1 MAKTITLQELKP
13 GDIVLYSPPPGKDAW
28 ESWLICFFTGSPVS
42 HTAMIDSNP
51 GYVIKKIP
59 VIDLKQHQAVSG
71 KSGMRDTYTPLKTVF
86 APSSSPVEIAQGL
99 KLNGA
104 DEMYIADLDL
114 IESQGHNIDDIKM
127 VNTILPVMFDGGV
140 KNIEGF
146 EFFLDYAFKIIV
158 PTETLESID
167 EMRKIF
173 EKYPKERIVVS
184 VDVKN
189 NELLAKNFDLS
200 LQEFKEIL
208 KELDPN
214 EIILLDI
221 TGVGT
226 EKGYNKK
233 LLDEFDELK
242 DKLIIAGGLNKQ
254 SLGELESLGIKKV
267 LIGTSLHSGE
277 VRLLD

>member
-1 MAKTITLQELKP
+1 
-13 GDIVLYSPPPGKDAW
+13 
-28 ESWLICFFTGSPVS
+28 
-42 HTAMIDSNP
+42 
-51 GYVIKKIP
+51 
-59 VIDLKQHQAVSG
+59 
-71 KSGMRDTYTPLKTVF
+71 MRDTYTPLRTVF
-86 APSSSPVEIAQGL
+86 APSSNPVEIAQGL

-104 DEMYIADLDL
+104 DEMYIVDLDL

-140 KNIEGF
+140 KDLEGF
-146 EFFLDYAFKIIV
+146 EFFLNYAYKIIV

-173 EKYPKERIVVS
+173 EKYPKERIAVS

-189 NELLAKNFDLS
+189 NELLAKHLDLS
-200 LQEFKEIL
+200 LSEFKEIL

-226 EKGYNKK
+226 ENGYNKK
-233 LLDEFDELK
+233 LLDEFGELK

-277 VRLLD
+277 VKLLD

>member
-1 MAKTITLQELKP
+1 M
-13 GDIVLYSPPPGKDAW
+13 
-28 ESWLICFFTGSPVS
+28 
-42 HTAMIDSNP
+42 
-51 GYVIKKIP
+51 IKKIP

-71 KSGMRDTYTPLKTVF
+71 KSGMRDTYKPLNTIF
-86 APSSSPVEIAQGL
+86 APSSNPVDIAQGL

-114 IESQGHNIDDIKM
+114 IESVGHNINDVKM

-140 KNIEGF
+140 KNCEAF

-158 PTETLESID
+158 PTETLESIE
-167 EMRKIF
+167 EMEKIF

-189 NELLAKNFDLS
+189 NELLSKNFDMTLS
-200 LQEFKEIL
+200 EFKEVLIR
-208 KELDPN
+208 LDPN

-233 LLDEFDELK
+233 LLEEFEDLK
-242 DKLIIAGGLNKQ
+242 EKLIIAGGLNKE
-254 SLGELESLGIKKV
+254 SISELDSQGIKKV

-277 VRLLD
+277 VNLLD

>member
-1 MAKTITLQELKP
+1 M
-13 GDIVLYSPPPGKDAW
+13 
-28 ESWLICFFTGSPVS
+28 
-42 HTAMIDSNP
+42 
-51 GYVIKKIP
+51 IKKIP

-86 APSSSPVEIAQGL
+86 APSSNPVEIAQGL

-114 IESQGHNIDDIKM
+114 IESQGHNIDDVKM
-127 VNTILPVMFDGGV
+127 ANTILPVMFDGGV
-140 KNIEGF
+140 KNLESF
-146 EFFLDYAFKIIV
+146 EFFLNYAYKIIV

-167 EMRKIF
+167 DMKKIF
-173 EKYPKERIVVS
+173 EKYPKERIAVS

-189 NELLAKNFDLS
+189 NELLAKHLDLNLS
-200 LQEFKEIL
+200 QFKEIL

-254 SLGELESLGIKKV
+254 SLSELESLGIKKV

-277 VRLLD
+277 VKILD

>member
-1 MAKTITLQELKP
+1 M
-13 GDIVLYSPPPGKDAW
+13 
-28 ESWLICFFTGSPVS
+28 
-42 HTAMIDSNP
+42 
-51 GYVIKKIP
+51 IKKIP

-71 KSGMRDTYTPLKTVF
+71 KSGMRDTYTPLRTVF
-86 APSSSPVEIAQGL
+86 APSSNPVEIAQGL

-140 KNIEGF
+140 KNLEGF
-146 EFFLDYAFKIIV
+146 EFFLNYAYKIIV
-158 PTETLESID
+158 PTETLESIG

-173 EKYPKERIVVS
+173 EKYPKERIAVS

-189 NELLAKNFDLS
+189 KELLAKHLDLNLS
-200 LQEFKEIL
+200 EFKEIL

-226 EKGYNKK
+226 EKGYNKE
-233 LLDEFDELK
+233 LLDEFGELK

-277 VRLLD
+277 VKLLD